1 MGAFRMCLGI
11 DIHKRYSQVA
21 VVDDDSNLQQES
33 RLPNDRLG
41 ELAEHYAGSEV
52 VIEASENYRPV
63 YEALDEHCD
72 VTLVNPSKNR
82 IIAEATV
89 KTDHVDA
96 KRLALMLRAD
106 MLAESYV
113 PSDEIRELRD
123 LVRTRK
129 ALIEER
135 TAEKNRVRVML
146 ARTDNTYESE
156 LFGPNGREF
165 LAELSQSEVE
175 RTIVE
180 AHLSVIDE
188 YDSQI
193 EIFDKKI
200 SQRVIESPAAQQL
213 LTIPDVGET
222 TAATVLA
229 EVGEI
234 DRFDRDKELVS
245 YAGLDPEVHQ
255 SGDTEIR
262 GSISKEG
269 SAPLRWTPVQSA
281 HVAVRYDE
289 YLGNYYSRLKQRK
302 NHQIALVATARKL
315 LISIFHMLTRKEPYD
330 PPEVST

>member
-1 MGAFRMCLGI
+1 MYLGI

-21 VVDDDSNLQQES
+21 VVEPDGNLQDEI
-33 RLPNDRLG
+33 RLPNVRLD
-41 ELAEHYAGSEV
+41 ELAEQYAGSEAA
-52 VIEASENYRPV
+52 IEASGNYRPI
-63 YEALDEHCD
+63 YETLDEHCD
-72 VTLVNPSKNR
+72 VTLVDPSKNR
-82 IIAEATV
+82 IIADATV
-89 KTDHVDA
+89 KTDRVDA

-113 PSDEIRELRD
+113 PPDEIRTLRD

-129 ALIEER
+129 SLVEER
-135 TAEKNRVRVML
+135 TAEKNRVQAVL

-165 LAELSQSEVE
+165 LAELSLSDAD

-188 YDSQI
+188 YDEQI
-193 EIFDKKI
+193 EVLEKKI
-200 SQRVIESPAAQQL
+200 SQRVVESPAAQRL
-213 LTIPDVGET
+213 LTIPGVGET

-234 DRFDRDKELVS
+234 ERFDRDKELVS

-255 SGDTEIR
+255 SGDTEVR

-269 SAPLRWTPVQSA
+269 SAPLRWTLVQSA
-281 HVAVRYDE
+281 HVAVQHDE
-289 YLGNYYSRLKQRK
+289 YLGNFYTRLKEKK
-302 NHQIALVATARKL
+302 NHQIAIVATARKL
-315 LISIFHMLTRKEPYD
+315 LVSIFHMLTRKEAYD
-330 PPEVST
+330 PPEVSA

>member
-1 MGAFRMCLGI
+1 MYLGI

-21 VVDDDSNLQQES
+21 VVKPDGNLQDEI
-33 RLPNDRLG
+33 RLPNDRLD
-41 ELAEHYAGSEV
+41 ELAEQYAGSEAA
-52 VIEASENYRPV
+52 IEASGNYRPI
-63 YEALDEHCD
+63 YETLDEHCD
-72 VTLVNPSKNR
+72 VTLVDPSKNR
-82 IIAEATV
+82 IIADATV
-89 KTDHVDA
+89 KTDRVDA

-113 PSDEIRELRD
+113 PPDEIRTLRD

-129 ALIEER
+129 SLVEER
-135 TAEKNRVRVML
+135 TAEKNRVQAVL

-165 LAELSQSEVE
+165 LAELSLSDAD

-188 YDSQI
+188 YDEQI
-193 EIFDKKI
+193 EVLEKKI
-200 SQRVIESPAAQQL
+200 SQRVVESPAAQRL
-213 LTIPDVGET
+213 LTIPGVGET

-234 DRFDRDKELVS
+234 ERFDRDKELVS

-255 SGDTEIR
+255 SGDTEVR

-269 SAPLRWTPVQSA
+269 SAPLRWTLVQSA
-281 HVAVRYDE
+281 HVAVQYDE
-289 YLGNYYSRLKQRK
+289 YLGNFYTRLKEKK
-302 NHQIALVATARKL
+302 NHQIAIVATARKL
-315 LISIFHMLTRKEPYD
+315 LVSIFHMLTRKEAYD
-330 PPEVST
+330 PPEVSA